1 MKKRLQI
8 GFVTVLSVVAWWL
21 GALYTPPALAMTP
34 IELKD
39 LGYTSCPE
47 EFAEGMVTAG
57 SIQDARCYLVTGTA
71 VNRSSKPV
79 IDADVFGQI
88 YDAQDNPVMQNRA
101 RIGGIDEVPPGESPF
116 EIRVSVAANQPE
128 PLRLEKFK
136 AAGFVGRV
144 R

>member
-1 MKKRLQI
+1 MKK
-8 GFVTVLSVVAWWL
+8 GFRIALVAVITAVVWLMGTV
-21 GALYTPPALAMTP
+21 YTPPALAMTS

-39 LGYTSCPE
+39 LDYTSCPE

-57 SIQDARCYLVTGTA
+57 SIQIARCYMVTGTA
-71 VNRSSKPV
+71 VNRSNKPV

-88 YDAQDNPVMQNRA
+88 YDAEDNPVMQNRF
-101 RIGGIDEVPPGESPF
+101 RLGGIDEVPPGESPF

-136 AAGFVGRV
+136 AKGFTGRV